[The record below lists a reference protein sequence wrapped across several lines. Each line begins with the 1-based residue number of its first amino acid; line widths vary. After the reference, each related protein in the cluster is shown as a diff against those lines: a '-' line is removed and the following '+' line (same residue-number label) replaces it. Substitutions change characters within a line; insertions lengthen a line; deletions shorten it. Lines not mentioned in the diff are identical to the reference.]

1 MVSFL
6 IGCVS
11 RGWTPRCTYALLWVM
26 LQQLHKLSPSLSLSG
41 SCPPRSW
48 LHIDVITILTFVLF
62 YVTVELDEPRRAHC
76 RIHRPVYS
84 AFVAFYF
91 YYNCLLCSRGWGRKM
106 CHNHLWKKKNQSMFT
121 SNNTSI
127 RVTQTNPF
135 IKKKVVF
142 TPDVFVIYWQ
152 QIWGGQ
158 WEQKLYKHQ
167 FKCSMRDPQLYRYG
181 SLLQGVRE
189 EIRQNII
196 LQ

>member
-1 MVSFL
+1 
-6 IGCVS
+6 
-11 RGWTPRCTYALLWVM
+11 
-26 LQQLHKLSPSLSLSG
+26 
-41 SCPPRSW
+41 
-48 LHIDVITILTFVLF
+48 
-62 YVTVELDEPRRAHC
+62 
-76 RIHRPVYS
+76 
-84 AFVAFYF
+84 
-91 YYNCLLCSRGWGRKM
+91 
-106 CHNHLWKKKNQSMFT
+106 MFT

>member
-62 YVTVELDEPRRAHC
+62 YATVELDEPRRAHC

-106 CHNHLWKKKNQSMFT
+106 CHNHLWKKKKINPCLRQTTPASESHRPTHSLRRKSCLHLMSLWYTDNKYGVDNESRSCIST
-121 SNNTSI
+121 SSSVAWEILNCT
-127 RVTQTNPF
+127 VTVHF
-135 IKKKVVF
+135 F
-142 TPDVFVIYWQ
+142 
-152 QIWGGQ
+152 
-158 WEQKLYKHQ
+158 
-167 FKCSMRDPQLYRYG
+167 
-181 SLLQGVRE
+181 RE
-189 EIRQNII
+189 SERR
-196 LQ
+196 